1 MREKKSDR
9 IQRTRWIIEKLLEEY
24 PVPESALDYTN
35 PLQCLIATILSA
47 QCTDARVNQ
56 VTPALFARYPNARAF
71 AETAAEE
78 LESMIRST
86 GFFRNK
92 AASIIKC
99 CRAIVE
105 THDGT
110 VPSTMDEL
118 VALDGVG
125 RKTANCVL
133 GNAYGQPAVMVDTH
147 VKRLSW
153 RMGFSR
159 NTNPDK
165 IEFDLKD
172 LLPEDLWLPGSHAL
186 ILHGRN
192 VCKAR
197 KPRCSRCS
205 VAQRCPKRDVK
216 NAA

>member
-1 MREKKSDR
+1 MRETKIKRKDR
-9 IQRTRWIIEKLLEEY
+9 VRIIIETLMQEY
-24 PVPESALDYTN
+24 PEPESALDYSS

-47 QCTDARVNQ
+47 QCTDTRVNL
-56 VTPALFARYPNARAF
+56 VTPALFNRYRTPGDF
-71 AETAAEE
+71 AGAAPEE

-99 CRAIVE
+99 CRAIVDR
-105 THDGT
+105 HDSV

-147 VKRLSW
+147 VKRLSR
-153 RMGFSR
+153 RMGFTR
-159 NTNPDK
+159 NSNPDK
-165 IEFDLKD
+165 IEEDIKS
-172 LLPEDLWLPGSHAL
+172 LLPDHLWLPGSHAL
-186 ILHGRN
+186 ILHGRA

-197 KPRCSRCS
+197 KPRCSTCA
-205 VAQRCPKRDVK
+205 VAAQCPKQDVTG
-216 NAA
+216 AA